1 MDSTH
6 IRWLEESLEKK
17 YSSTDP
23 KGRKWKNRK
32 RQREHDRKEE
42 PKRAPVVPNRRGP

>member
-6 IRWLEESLEKK
+6 IRWLEESLEKNTVQQILK
-17 YSSTDP
+17 AEN
-23 KGRKWKNRK
+23 GRIGKD
-32 RQREHDRKEE
+32 REHDRKEE